1 MSRRCQFLASS
12 AFAAAAILF
21 SVNPVAAGDYPST
34 LFSFSPNSVT
44 AGSPVIASG
53 SCPNGAGTIDVRFTL
68 AGGEPQTLNATTAAT
83 TGSFSVTLAIPSTAT
98 TQTVRVEGQC
108 MNDGL
113 LSGYVFGLLSVTA
126 APPPTTTTTTT
137 TIAPS
142 TTTTTTTT
150 TTTAAVPA
158 TTVAASSTT
167 LAVTPV
173 LPATGTGS
181 YSGQAAAIGA
191 SVLVLGFGLSL
202 LARRRNAVGS

>member
-21 SVNPVAAGDYPST
+21 SVNPAAAGDYPST

-142 TTTTTTTT
+142 TTTTTT
-150 TTTAAVPA
+150 VPA

-202 LARRRNAVGS
+202 LARRRNAAGS